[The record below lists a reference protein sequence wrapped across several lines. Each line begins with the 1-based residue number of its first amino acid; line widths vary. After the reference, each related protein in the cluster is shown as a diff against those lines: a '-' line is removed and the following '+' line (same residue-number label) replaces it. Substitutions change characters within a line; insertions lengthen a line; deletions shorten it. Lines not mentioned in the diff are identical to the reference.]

1 LCLEK
6 EQNYYANSVYFI
18 SLQFLRKRKK
28 SEKKFLP
35 EINQERIN
43 PLSKPTPLLWRG
55 WGRLTPLLWRGWG
68 RLTPILWRGWGRLTP
83 LLWRGWGRL
92 TPLLW
97 RGWGRLSPSPSGRAE
112 VGL

>member
-1 LCLEK
+1 LFKAGEEK
-6 EQNYYANSVYFI
+6 KPSQ
-18 SLQFLRKRKK
+18 RKK
-28 SEKKFLP
+28 TQKKFLP

-68 RLTPILWRGWGRLTP
+68 W
-83 LLWRGWGRL
+83 
-92 TPLLW
+92 
-97 RGWGRLSPSPSGRAE
+97 LSPSPSGRAG